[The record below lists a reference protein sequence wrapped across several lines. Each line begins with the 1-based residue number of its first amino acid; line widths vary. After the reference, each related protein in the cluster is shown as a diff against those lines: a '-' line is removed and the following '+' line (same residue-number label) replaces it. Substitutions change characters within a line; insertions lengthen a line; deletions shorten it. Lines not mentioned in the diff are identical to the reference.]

1 MQSSDEPLARLRDA
15 AATLGADLS
24 LPVVLQHLVELA
36 VEITGARYGALGVL
50 GRDGIQDFITVGVTA
65 EERAAI
71 GDLPRGRGIL
81 GLLISEPQA
90 LRLDNLADHPASSGF
105 PANHP
110 VMHSFLGAPV
120 QSRGRVFG
128 NLYLTDKQGAPAF
141 SEADEEAVVVL
152 AHQVGTAIA
161 NARLYEESQRRGQW
175 LDAVREIATGIL
187 GDASADS
194 TLELVAARA
203 RTLLDGDAAAIA
215 SLAEESGTLVVSA
228 AAGDH
233 ADELRGMRIPVDGS
247 VSGSVLQSGSAEVLA
262 DASASANTYRPMVT
276 VAHMGPAVFVPLSA
290 RGRPGGTLV
299 VSRHPGRPRFDD
311 DDVVLLESFAAQAS
325 LVLEYGTARQ
335 ERQRLGV
342 IEDRERIAKDLHDG
356 VIQSLFA
363 VGMGLQGTAAIAA
376 DERVS
381 DRIQEAIGEIDR
393 TIGNLRGYIFELRP
407 GVARNRLSEALDQ
420 LAHDFEARSG
430 VTTVADFDASIEGTL
445 APHAAQ
451 VIQIVREALSNVAK
465 HAGATTCRISMRRQ
479 NGHALVE
486 IDDDGHGFDPDAPLG
501 SGMGLPNLRARAET
515 MGGELRVSST
525 AGQGTTV
532 QVRLP
537 IVA

>member
-1 MQSSDEPLARLRDA
+1 MQSSDERLARLRDA

-24 LPVVLQHLVELA
+24 LPIVLQRLVELA

-50 GRDGIQDFITVGVTA
+50 GRDGIQDFVTVGVTA

-71 GDLPRGRGIL
+71 GDMPRGRGIL

-90 LRLDNLADHPASSGF
+90 LRLANLTDHPASAGF
-105 PANHP
+105 PPNHP
-110 VMHSFLGAPV
+110 AMHSFLGVPV

-128 NLYLTDKQGAPAF
+128 NLYLTEKQGAPGF
-141 SEADEEAVVVL
+141 TEADEEALIVL
-152 AHQVGTAIA
+152 AHQAGTAIA

-187 GDASADS
+187 GDATADS

-203 RTLLDGDAAAIA
+203 RTLLDGDVAAIA
-215 SLAEESGTLVVSA
+215 SPAEDDGTLVVGA

-233 ADELRGMRIPVDGS
+233 AGELRGMRIPVEGS
-247 VSGSVLQSGSAEVLA
+247 VSGSVVKSGSPAVLA
-262 DASASANTYRPMVT
+262 DATASANVYRPMVT
-276 VAHMGPAVFVPLSA
+276 VADMGPAVFVPLSA
-290 RGRPGGTLV
+290 RGRSAGTLV

-342 IEDRERIAKDLHDG
+342 IEERERIARDLHDG

-393 TIGNLRGYIFELRP
+393 AIGDLRGYIFDLRP
-407 GVARNRLSEALDQ
+407 EVARNRLSEALDQ

-430 VTTVADFDASIEGTL
+430 VTTVADFDVSIEGTL
-445 APHAAQ
+445 EPHAVQ

-479 NGHALVE
+479 DGYALVE
-486 IDDDGHGFDPDAPLG
+486 IDDDGHGFDPDAPLR

-515 MGGELRVSST
+515 LGGELRVSST

-532 QVRLP
+532 QVRLA